1 MTDDGRPEAGRFKLT
16 CELFGAVRKDDI
28 GRIEALIEAGADV
41 NGAAPKTG
49 YTPLMWSTSAEATRT
64 LLHAGANVHARD
76 REGHTSLMW
85 VISKNNVPDEAARI
99 ANELIDAGADL
110 KAQDKKGQTPLYW
123 ARLHRDRLHELR
135 LRQIAEEQIAEE
147 LVSVLQ
153 AASDARSSTGKAG
166 SGRGDSVGKA
176 D

>member
-16 CELFGAVRKDDI
+16 RELFGAVRKDDI

-99 ANELIDAGADL
+99 ANELIDAGADVE
-110 KAQDKKGQTPLYW
+110 ARDNKGQTSLYW
-123 ARLHRDRLHELR
+123 ARRHRDRLREPR
-135 LRQIAEEQIAEE
+135 LRQIAEE